1 LRDRIISKFQEGYLR
16 KNTKQLTD
24 VLPLCNRFNMMNEV
38 AQFYIGNVFRE
49 VHVLSNIDA
58 TDYKTLKAEINTLFF
73 LLQRGFR
80 QALEK

>member
-1 LRDRIISKFQEGYLR
+1 
-16 KNTKQLTD
+16 
-24 VLPLCNRFNMMNEV
+24 MNEV